1 MLIAFPFL
9 DIILQI
15 NNVLTY
21 FFRNEAPPHL
31 SARANF
37 DMLFANIYTFSPRRR
52 CLDPLHAH
60 QQRLDLQLN
69 GIKGRS
75 VNEISK
81 CVRSVLLPRCHQ
93 DGVGAPPFRP
103 GDKGASPC
111 HQDRVGAPHP
121 VLVTIKWRGTL
132 GNTPPGSPPTSW

>member
-31 SARANF
+31 SARTNF

-60 QQRLDLQLN
+60 QQRSDLQLN

-93 DGVGAPPFRP
+93 DGVG
-103 GDKGASPC
+103 G
-111 HQDRVGAPHP
+111 PHP